1 MEDGKRGGSGV
12 GSPGPFHMMY
22 ISAQIWAVLEMQNVL
37 PPTLDVTYPEPPTA
51 DSVLYDME
59 NVLLESVA

>member
-22 ISAQIWAVLEMQNVL
+22 ISAQIWAVLEMQNVHAI
-37 PPTLDVTYPEPPTA
+37 LDVTYPEPPTA